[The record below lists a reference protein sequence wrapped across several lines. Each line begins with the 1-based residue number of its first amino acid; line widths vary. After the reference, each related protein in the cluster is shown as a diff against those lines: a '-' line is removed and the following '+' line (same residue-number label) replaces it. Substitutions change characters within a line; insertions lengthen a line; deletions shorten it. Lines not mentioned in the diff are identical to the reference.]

1 MQHLLSF
8 CCWKYTTGPARG
20 RGRGRERAPRKFND
34 PDDIQFLKILK
45 GHEAQVTAAVLDA
58 ATSQVQTTESSA
70 SSSGTCAGQEP

>member
-1 MQHLLSF
+1 MHLACSA
-8 CCWKYTTGPARG
+8 CSAVAAMISTTGPARG

-58 ATSQVQTTESSA
+58 ATSQVQYT
-70 SSSGTCAGQEP
+70 